1 MLEEE
6 EGEQD
11 LAREQ
16 LQGVILVLGMV
27 PVDDVVAGRGGS
39 VYRHSPR
46 AHQLAFSPR
55 CDVQPRSPRAP
66 LLHHLAP
73 TTHRPGVWLLS
84 RVARSPRTAATCGL
98 HPGRQHRRAC
108 ERADGRPRCEVERA
122 SWVELDIRVC
132 SHDLA
137 QAIFCNMDCMQRWC

>member
-46 AHQLAFSPR
+46 AHQLAFSPPLCCPASR
-55 CDVQPRSPRAP
+55 ALERRSPLP
-66 LLHHLAP
+66 TPTSHLLE
-73 TTHRPGVWLLS
+73 VWLVS
-84 RVARSPRTAATCGL
+84 GAA
-98 HPGRQHRRAC
+98 
-108 ERADGRPRCEVERA
+108 
-122 SWVELDIRVC
+122 
-132 SHDLA
+132 
-137 QAIFCNMDCMQRWC
+137 

>member
-27 PVDDVVAGRGGS
+27 LVDDVVAGRGGS

-46 AHQLAFSPR
+46 AHQLAFSPALCCPASR
-55 CDVQPRSPRAP
+55 ALERHSPR
-66 LLHHLAP
+66 P
-73 TTHRPGVWLLS
+73 TPTNDPQEVWLVS
-84 RVARSPRTAATCGL
+84 RVAR
-98 HPGRQHRRAC
+98 
-108 ERADGRPRCEVERA
+108 
-122 SWVELDIRVC
+122 
-132 SHDLA
+132 
-137 QAIFCNMDCMQRWC
+137 

>member
-46 AHQLAFSPR
+46 AHQTRLLAVAVLPSLA
-55 CDVQPRSPRAP
+55 SPRAP
-66 LLHHLAP
+66 LP
-73 TTHRPGVWLLS
+73 T
-84 RVARSPRTAATCGL
+84 
-98 HPGRQHRRAC
+98 
-108 ERADGRPRCEVERA
+108 
-122 SWVELDIRVC
+122 
-132 SHDLA
+132 
-137 QAIFCNMDCMQRWC
+137 

>member
-1 MLEEE
+1 MVHTQKKLALAKMEDE

-46 AHQLAFSPR
+46 AHQLAFSPPLCCPASR
-55 CDVQPRSPRAP
+55 ALERRSPPRAP
-66 LLHHLAP
+66 TSHP
-73 TTHRPGVWLLS
+73 PGVWLVS
-84 RVARSPRTAATCGL
+84 RVA
-98 HPGRQHRRAC
+98 Q
-108 ERADGRPRCEVERA
+108 
-122 SWVELDIRVC
+122 
-132 SHDLA
+132 
-137 QAIFCNMDCMQRWC
+137 